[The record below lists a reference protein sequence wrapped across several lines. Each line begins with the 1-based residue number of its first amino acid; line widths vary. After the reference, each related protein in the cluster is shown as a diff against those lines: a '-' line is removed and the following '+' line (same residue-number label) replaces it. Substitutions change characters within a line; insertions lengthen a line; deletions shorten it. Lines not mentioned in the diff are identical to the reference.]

1 MPTTSDYLTQLQA
14 DKQAI
19 VDNLEERGITVSSGA
34 TFTDL
39 VPLVESIPSGGG
51 SEQGFLEAQY
61 LGAGTSA
68 RPYIMDMITSVKVN
82 GFQSN
87 FNGSLQYAF
96 ARCKGLK
103 YAPVLTFA
111 TGVDQTLITNTSYMF
126 YLCEALEDGP
136 LFDTSN
142 VTNMSSM
149 FYQCTRITNVPV
161 YNTSK
166 VTNFVN
172 MFGGNPAIGTYMTT
186 QSVDNILQMC
196 IGATSYNDTK
206 TLTTLGFNSSKISAS
221 KIQGCTH
228 YQDFLDAGWT
238 IGY

>member
-14 DKQAI
+14 DKQDI
-19 VDNLEERGITVSSGA
+19 IDDLESRGITVPSGA

-51 SEQGFLEAQY
+51 STEGLLESKY
-61 LGAGTSA
+61 LGAGDSA
-68 RPYIMDMITSVKVN
+68 RPYILNTLSSVKVN
-82 GFQSN
+82 EFHSN
-87 FNGSLQYAF
+87 FNGSLKYAF
-96 ARCKGLK
+96 CRCKGLTTG
-103 YAPVLTFA
+103 PVLTFA

-126 YLCEALEDGP
+126 FLCEALEDAP

-142 VTNMSSM
+142 VTTMESM
-149 FYQCTRITNVPV
+149 FYGCTRITNIPV

-196 IGATSYNDTK
+196 IGATSYRDTK